1 MVAPSPNTILL
12 VDGYNIIGSWPRLAR
27 QQRQVDLEAARH
39 SLVEALTGYS
49 AYHGCPTRVVFDA
62 QYQSGMAT
70 RNQITDELEVHF
82 TEAGQTAD
90 TYIEW
95 FCSQSRHTINEFQR
109 IIVATSDRDHRLTVT
124 GYGAE
129 WMSAHQLI
137 QGIEMTLGKI
147 RDRAQRSKVNSRQF
161 LSSLIDPVAKQKLER
176 LRFGLDP

>member
-12 VDGYNIIGSWPRLAR
+12 VDGYNIIGAWPRLQR
-27 QQRQVDLEAARH
+27 QQRQEDLEAARD

-49 AYHGCPTRVVFDA
+49 AFHGCPTQIVFDA
-62 QYQSGMAT
+62 QYQQAVGT
-70 RNQITDELEVHF
+70 HTQITDQLEVHF
-82 TEAGQTAD
+82 TDSGQTAD

-95 FCSQSRHTINEFQR
+95 FCSQARHTINEFQR

-147 RDRAQRSKVNSRQF
+147 RDRAKHSKHSRQF
-161 LSSLIDPVAKQKLER
+161 LSSLIDPEAKQKLER